1 MWVNPPWSHHSR
13 AIGDGTETTI
23 GDSHIRADPR
33 HVAIEGS
40 WGFTDPIASWCA
52 RLISGDAQPD
62 DEPSGSTV
70 GASSGSLGE
79 VVQLGQDLR

>member
-1 MWVNPPWSHHSR
+1 MMEPRPQS
-13 AIGDGTETTI
+13 AIATSEPIPAT
-23 GDSHIRADPR
+23 SPRR

-62 DEPSGSTV
+62 DEPSDSTV
-70 GASSGSLGE
+70 GAASSALGE